1 MSASENKPAPEPY
14 LDFPNHTHILDTDFQ
29 SYRSRNKMSI
39 AKLSNKRVKIHSAIQ
54 WKTQEDAKEI

>member
-54 WKTQEDAKEI
+54 